1 MKYYFSFLR
10 SKQFNKMP
18 VRILLRALNL
28 LFLVIFNISKE
39 IKYSFGAKVVKFKF
53 IPLKRH
59 MGGRG
64 IYLYEENIEPLL
76 KYGHYLIKKG
86 DNIIDGGANQGIFSL
101 AFGKKVGRTG
111 TIFAVEPFK
120 YCIKQIKHNS
130 KINNLKNIKTIQCCL
145 YNREKTTQIDY
156 SQGIGSASI
165 VRNFGTK
172 KKYVRTIQLD
182 TLKKK
187 NSLKAINFIKLDI
200 EGAEL
205 FALQGA
211 KMILEKDK
219 PTLSVE
225 CEKKDFIKV
234 NFFLNKY
241 GYVPFLFDENGILRR
256 VYKIYKKEACVIFI
270 NKNNLNYKFV

>member
-1 MKYYFSFLR
+1 MKYYLSFLK
-10 SKQFNKMP
+10 SEQFNKTP
-18 VRILLRALNL
+18 IKIFLRALNL
-28 LFLVIFNISKE
+28 LFLIIFNIPKE
-39 IKYSFGAKVVKFKF
+39 IKYNFGSKVIKFKF
-53 IPLKRH
+53 IPFKRH

-86 DNIIDGGANQGIFSL
+86 DNVIDGGANQGIFSI
-101 AFGKKVGRTG
+101 AFGKKVGRSG
-111 TIFAVEPFK
+111 TVLAVEPFK
-120 YCIKQIKHNS
+120 YCIKQIKYNS
-130 KINNLKNIKTIQCCL
+130 KINNLKNIKTIKCCL
-145 YNREKTTQIDY
+145 HNREKITQIDY
-156 SQGIGSASI
+156 SKGIGSASI

-182 TLKKK
+182 SLIKK
-187 NSLKAINFIKLDI
+187 NSLSIINFIKLDI
-200 EGAEL
+200 EGAEI

-211 KMILEKDK
+211 KQILKKDK
-219 PTLSVE
+219 PKLSIE
-225 CEKKDFIKV
+225 CEKKDFIKL

-241 GYVPFLFDENGILRR
+241 GYLPFLFDKNGILRR